1 MSLYDRVLV
10 VEDFPNKPWWDMPHN
25 PAEPHQ
31 KSPAKTAK
39 NTAVEIQPDGNIKP
53 MDNALPGQVNPR
65 AAGRSAGSRLVPRKR
80 KEGPSL
86 GGKYQRNV

>member
-1 MSLYDRVLV
+1 LYDRIVL
-10 VEDFPNKPWWDMPHN
+10 EDFPNRMWWDMPHN

-39 NTAVEIQPDGNIKP
+39 NKQIEIQPDGNIKP
-53 MDNALPGQVNPR
+53 MDNELPGQVSPR
-65 AAGRSAGSRLVPRKR
+65 AKGRAGGSKHHARSRKT
-80 KEGPSL
+80 GPSL